1 MCDYIDSI
9 GSLKEVYKTLHKT
22 VVDPVLQIGGQSS
35 RPWDKGGGSP
45 WPLPW
50 IRHCKSFGDILIQL
64 MRAHTDRSRRDLQSY
79 LQSYFGKENTVKWTR
94 TPERIHLASF
104 AADIAKVQYASF
116 EHMFMLWLLESR
128 RHQYKVVVPR
138 PHTDKNLT
146 TRKTSRWRNV
156 RWIMKCPDPTP
167 TITNSVAARQ
177 CSQERSIHMRTCIRQ
192 CVQLKPLERQEK
204 EFLSA

>member
-1 MCDYIDSI
+1 MRLYWQYWVSK
-9 GSLKEVYKTLHKT
+9 GSLQNATQ
-22 VVDPVLQIGGQSS
+22 DSGRSSPSDRGQSS
-35 RPWDKGGGSP
+35 RPWDKGGASP

-50 IRHCKSFGDILIQL
+50 IRHCKSFEDILIQL

-167 TITNSVAARQ
+167 IITNSVAARQ
-177 CSQERSIHMRTCIRQ
+177 CSQERSSHIRTCIRQ